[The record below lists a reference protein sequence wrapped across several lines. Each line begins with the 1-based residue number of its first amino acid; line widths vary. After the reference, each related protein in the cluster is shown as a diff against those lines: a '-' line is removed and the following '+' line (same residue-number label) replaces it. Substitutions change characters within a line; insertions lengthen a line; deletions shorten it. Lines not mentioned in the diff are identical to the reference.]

1 MKTNRI
7 DKEAVIGIA
16 DFLGIQL
23 TEDQINEILEN
34 YDSVA
39 QDKTEN
45 RDLIVEHMIHELPG
59 EEFKFYLDEKITCWQ
74 RTHFKIKSENKE
86 DAKKKAIEF
95 YKKGGC
101 DEIGWEHVY
110 ETNEEMS
117 IEDNDGQT
125 TEELFTIDGETIF
138 DNAKDK

>member
-1 MKTNRI
+1 MKTTRI
-7 DKEAVIGIA
+7 DKEDVIGIA
-16 DFLGIQL
+16 DFLGVQL
-23 TEDQINEILEN
+23 SEDQINEILEN

-39 QDKTEN
+39 QDKTETW
-45 RDLIVEHMIHELPG
+45 DLIVEQMIDEIPG
-59 EEFKFYLDEKITCWQ
+59 EEFEFYLDEKITCWM
-74 RTHFKIKSENKE
+74 RTTFKVKGEDKE

-95 YKKGGC
+95 YKSGGC
-101 DEIGWEHVY
+101 DGIKWEKVD

-117 IEDNDGQT
+117 VEDNDGQT